1 MHLHILCVGRLAPAP
16 EDYRCPYHGVADD
29 PQLVAPQAPARQRA
43 FIQPCLDHL
52 VPATGVLEG
61 EREEILARSF
71 SLLEPQRCLA
81 NLFSHPIL
89 LVHGPATGGDKRV
102 TTRKARSAAG
112 RKL

>member
-52 VPATGVLEG
+52 VPATGVQEG

-71 SLLEPQRCLA
+71 SLLKPQRCLA
-81 NLFSHPIL
+81 DLFSHPSSL
-89 LVHGPATGGDKRV
+89 STVPLPATTSV
-102 TTRKARSAAG
+102 LPPQKARS
-112 RKL
+112 